1 MPHCGAGAIA
11 MADFPLVSRSS
22 TVSVVTPIIPLNF
35 VQPDLSRAQ
44 FVSIVRAY
52 WQVSVLIGSL
62 ILALTIA
69 TVALWPRTYSAAV
82 TLMVNY
88 EVNDPLNGKELPL
101 GQVGA
106 YIATQV
112 ELMQTPE
119 VLLAV
124 VDRLD
129 LTARPYYARGYRGTN
144 GTLREW
150 AAEQLRKT
158 LAIYQGYQGSQLI
171 HIGYSATNPREAVEV
186 ANAVA
191 DVYKEQDLAR
201 STGPPGER
209 AQHYA
214 SQLTDLKLKVDQAQQ
229 NVSSF
234 HRRNGLIADG
244 EKANIDTVLLSTLED
259 RLAEAQNGRR
269 LAEARAAGDQTVT
282 DQVLASSE
290 VQNLKLQL
298 ANQELRLSQLNAIY
312 QPGYPDII
320 DLELQRTATRRS
332 LAAALKSYSSNA
344 AGSLS
349 LARHIEQN
357 LFNAVAQ
364 QRAKAL
370 ENAQLHDE
378 AAKYLLELTSAQ
390 TVYKRALEGYDQIMF
405 ASAGHYNNVV
415 VISRAMAPVSASK
428 PRVIVGLAFGG
439 ALALFLGLGIPLIY
453 EFFHRRI
460 RCRDDL
466 ERHYGVPVLVEFG
479 PLPAGGPS

>member
-1 MPHCGAGAIA
+1 MPQRGAGATA

-22 TVSVVTPIIPLNF
+22 SASVSVPIIPLNF

-44 FVSIVRAY
+44 LVSIVQAY
-52 WQVSVLIGSL
+52 WRLT
-62 ILALTIA
+62 ALTFCA
-69 TVALWPRTYSAAV
+69 VMALTVTAVALWPRTYSAAV

-124 VDRLD
+124 VDRLH
-129 LTARPYYARGYRGTN
+129 LTGRAYYTRGYGGTS

-150 AAEQLRKT
+150 AAERLRRT
-158 LAIYQGYQGSQLI
+158 LAIFQGYQGSQLI
-171 HIGYSATNPREAVEV
+171 HIGFSAASPVEAAEV

-191 DVYKEQDLAR
+191 DVYREQDLLR

-214 SQLTDLKLKVDQAQQ
+214 TQLNELKSKVDQAQQ

-244 EKANIDTVLLSTLED
+244 DKSSIDTVLLSTLED
-259 RLAEAQNGRR
+259 RLAEAQNARR
-269 LAEARAAGDQTVT
+269 LAGARASGDQSVS
-282 DQVLASSE
+282 DQVLASTE
-290 VQNLKLQL
+290 IQQLKMLL
-298 ANQELRLSQLNAIY
+298 AGQEQRLSQLNAMY
-312 QPGYPDII
+312 QPTYPAVVE
-320 DLELQRTATRRS
+320 LEEQRAATRRS
-332 LAAALKSYSSNA
+332 LASALKNYSANA
-344 AGSLS
+344 TGTLR
-349 LARHIEQN
+349 LARRLEEN
-357 LFNAVAQ
+357 LARAVGE

-370 ENAQLHDE
+370 ANDQLHDE
-378 AAKYLLELTSAQ
+378 SAKYLLELTSAQ

-415 VISRAMAPVSASK
+415 VISRAMPPVSASK
-428 PRVIVGLAFGG
+428 PRVLFGLAFGSAV
-439 ALALFLGLGIPLIY
+439 ALILGLGIPLVY

-466 ERHYGVPVLVEFG
+466 ERHYGVTVLAEFG
-479 PLPAGGPS
+479 PLPAGGVS